1 MAAAVPAP
9 RRGRVGDPPQRAVLV
24 YDGDCGFCQARVDAW
39 RPRTGAALDYL
50 PSHALGERFADV
62 PRELFERGV
71 VRVAGDGTWTF
82 GGEAVLLVL
91 ADAGRR
97 WPHALYRRLPG
108 FAPLVE
114 LFYRA
119 VARHR
124 HRISRLY
131 GTSCRVDH
139 EP

>member
-1 MAAAVPAP
+1 MEAAVPAP
-9 RRGRVGDPPQRAVLV
+9 RRGRVDDPPERAVLV

-39 RPRTGAALDYL
+39 RPRTGEALDYL
-50 PSHALGERFADV
+50 PARALGERFAAI
-62 PRELFERGV
+62 PRELLGLGV
-71 VRVAGDGTWTF
+71 VRVGSDGTWTF

-97 WPHALYRRLPG
+97 WPHALYRTLPG

-114 LFYRA
+114 LLYRA

-124 HRISRLY
+124 HRIARRSGSR
-131 GTSCRVDH
+131 CRVDGGR
-139 EP
+139 

>member
-1 MAAAVPAP
+1 MAAAVPPP
-9 RRGRVGDPPQRAVLV
+9 RRGRVGDPPQRALLV

-39 RPRTGAALDYL
+39 RARTGAALEYL
-50 PSHALGERFADV
+50 PSQALGERFSEV
-62 PRELFERGV
+62 PRELFGSGV
-71 VRVAGDGTWTF
+71 VRVASDGSWTF

-97 WPHALYRRLPG
+97 WPHALYRTVPG
-108 FAPLVE
+108 LGLLVE
-114 LFYRA
+114 FFYRV